1 MGLGFRRITSSF
13 TTTHPL
19 LSPLKVLKIQISY
32 STSCRELKVS
42 STLFPPSC
50 DLLRKSAVGTPKYL
64 ANKMKSKGLQ
74 RLRWY
79 CQVCEK
85 QCRDDNGF
93 KCHIQS
99 EAHLRQMLVVGEN
112 AGRHIADYSGQFQH
126 DFVQLLS
133 RRYVHLALLSPRC
146 ISFLRQIWYETRQ
159 GKQRVPRIHSR
170 QAPPTHELYAMG
182 HVDRVR
188 EAPGENW
195 SCTS

>member
-1 MGLGFRRITSSF
+1 MLGLCRIRHGQSLTA
-13 TTTHPL
+13 T
-19 LSPLKVLKIQISY
+19 LSPPLKIPIFY
-32 STSCRELKVS
+32 HTSCRELKVS
-42 STLFPPSC
+42 SAPS
-50 DLLRKSAVGTPKYL
+50 LPGRNLSWESVVGTPKHL

-79 CQVCEK
+79 CQVCQK

-133 RRYVHLALLSPRC
+133 RRYVHLAFLCSGCFFTLSVGLAQ
-146 ISFLRQIWYETRQ
+146 SA
-159 GKQRVPRIHSR
+159 SR
-170 QAPPTHELYAMG
+170 QTM
-182 HVDRVR
+182 
-188 EAPGENW
+188 
-195 SCTS
+195 CTKSSFKTNTTNI